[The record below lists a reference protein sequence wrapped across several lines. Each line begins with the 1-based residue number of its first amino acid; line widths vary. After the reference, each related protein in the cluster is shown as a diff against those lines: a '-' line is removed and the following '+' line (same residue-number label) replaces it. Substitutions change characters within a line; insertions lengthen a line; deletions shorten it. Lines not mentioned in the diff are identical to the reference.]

1 MQEIKFENIIVQ
13 PVVKW
18 LSDEKNISISVLRL
32 DLLHPVISGNKW
44 FKLKFYIDEAKRLH
58 KKRIITYGG
67 AWSNHIVATSCACSL
82 NKLNA
87 VGIIRGEEPFEYSD
101 TLKAAK
107 DFGMGLIF
115 LNRKDYQNKI
125 LPLIPDE
132 QNDYIIP
139 EGGYGIKGAE
149 GFSTAL
155 DYCNKNEFTHFVC
168 AVGTGTMMAGLIKA
182 IEQAQHVVGISV
194 LKNNLDLSPA
204 VNSLLTPK
212 EQLKKFDLMEGY
224 HFGGYAKYNSELLQF
239 MNSFYSESNIPS
251 DFVYTGKLFFALK
264 DLAEKNYFLPG
275 SKILTVH
282 SGGLQGNSSLKKGT
296 LIF

>member
-13 PVVKW
+13 PVVQP
-18 LSDEKNISISVLRL
+18 LTDEKKIALSVLRL

-44 FKLKFYIDEAKRLH
+44 FKLKYYIDEALRQN

-67 AWSNHIVATSCACSL
+67 AWSNHIIATACACSQH
-82 NKLNA
+82 KLKA
-87 VGIIRGEEPFEYSD
+87 VGIIRGEVPTEFSD
-101 TLKAAK
+101 TLEAAK
-107 DFGMGLIF
+107 GFGMEFIF

-125 LPLIPDE
+125 LPMIADPE
-132 QNDYIIP
+132 NDYIIP

-155 DYCNKNEFTHFVC
+155 EYCNKNEFTHFVC

-182 IEQAQHVVGISV
+182 ATVDQQIVGISV
-194 LKNNLDLSPA
+194 LKNNNDLLPA
-204 VNSLLTPK
+204 VINLLTED
-212 EQLKKFDLMEGY
+212 EQLKNFKLMESY
-224 HFGGYAKYNSELLQF
+224 HFGGYAKHTSELLQF
-239 MNSFYSESNIPS
+239 MSSLYTSSNIPS
-251 DFVYTGKLFFALK
+251 DFVYTGKLFFAVL
-264 DLAEKNYFLPG
+264 DLVEKNYFPDS
-275 SKILTVH
+275 SKILIVH

>member
-18 LSDEKNISISVLRL
+18 LSAEKNISVAVLRL
-32 DLLHPVISGNKW
+32 DLFHPLISGNKW
-44 FKLKFYIDEAKRLH
+44 FKLRYYIEEAKRLN

-67 AWSNHIVATSCACSL
+67 AWSNHIVATACACSL

-87 VGIIRGEEPFEYSD
+87 LGIIRGEEPSEYSD

-107 DFGMGLIF
+107 DFGMEFIF
-115 LNRKDYQNKI
+115 LNRKDYQTKTF
-125 LPLIPDE
+125 PLITDTE
-132 QNDYIIP
+132 NDYIIP
-139 EGGYGIKGAE
+139 EGGYGVKGAE

-168 AVGTGTMMAGLIKA
+168 AAGTGTMMAGLIKA
-182 IEQAQHVVGISV
+182 ATPEQQVTGISV
-194 LKNNLDLSPA
+194 LKNNYDLFPA
-204 VNSLLTPK
+204 VKNLLTEDERLRK
-212 EQLKKFDLMEGY
+212 IELMEDY
-224 HFGGYAKYNSELLQF
+224 HFGGYAKYTSELLQF

-251 DFVYTGKLFFALK
+251 DFVYTGKLFFAVK
-264 DLAEKNYFLPG
+264 DLAGKNYFPAG
-275 SKILTVH
+275 SKILMIH

>member
-1 MQEIKFENIIVQ
+1 MQEIKFENIIIQ
-13 PVVKW
+13 PAVKW
-18 LSDEKNISISVLRL
+18 LSAEKNISVSVLRL

-44 FKLKFYIDEAKRLH
+44 FKLRFYIDDAKRLD

-67 AWSNHIVATSCACSL
+67 AWSNHIIATACACSQ

-87 VGIIRGEEPFEYSD
+87 VGIIRGEEPSEYSD

-107 DFGMGLIF
+107 SFGMEFIF
-115 LNRKDYQNKI
+115 LNRKDYHDKI
-125 LPLIPDE
+125 LPMIHDKK
-132 QNDYIIP
+132 NDYIIP

-155 DYCNKNEFTHFVC
+155 GYCSKNEFTHFVC

-182 IEQAQHVVGISV
+182 ATNEQQVTGISV
-194 LKNNLDLSPA
+194 LKNNYDLLPA
-204 VNSLLTPK
+204 VNSLLT
-212 EQLKKFDLMEGY
+212 EDERLKNFDLLEDY
-224 HFGGYAKYNSELLQF
+224 HFGGYAKYNSELTEF
-239 MNSFYSESNIPS
+239 MNSFYSVSHIPT
-251 DFVYTGKLFFALK
+251 DFVYTGKLFFAAK
-264 DLAEKNYFLPG
+264 DLAGENYFPPG
-275 SKILTVH
+275 SKILVIH

>member
-18 LSDEKNISISVLRL
+18 LSAEKNISISVLRL

-44 FKLKFYIDEAKRLH
+44 FKLRFYIDEAKRLD

-67 AWSNHIVATSCACSL
+67 AWSNHIVATACACSQ
-82 NKLNA
+82 NNIKA
-87 VGIIRGEEPFEYSD
+87 VGIIRGEELAEYSD

-107 DFGMGLIF
+107 GFGMEFIF
-115 LNRKDYQNKI
+115 LNRKDYQSKN
-125 LPLIPDE
+125 LQLIPDTE
-132 QNDYIIP
+132 NDYVIP

-182 IEQAQHVVGISV
+182 AAERQKVVGIPV
-194 LKNNLDLSPA
+194 LKNNYDLLPA
-204 VNSLLTPK
+204 VNHLLIEN
-212 EQLKKFDLMEGY
+212 EQLKKFELLEGY
-224 HFGGYAKYNSELLQF
+224 HFGGYAKYTSELLQL
-239 MNSFYSESNIPS
+239 MNSFYSQSGIPS
-251 DFVYTGKLFFALK
+251 DFVYTGKLFFAVN
-264 DLAEKNYFLPG
+264 DLAEKNYFPDG
-275 SKILTVH
+275 SKILVVH

>member
-13 PVVKW
+13 PVVK
-18 LSDEKNISISVLRL
+18 SFSAEKNISVSVLRL

-44 FKLKFYIDEAKRLH
+44 FKLRFYIDEAKRLH

-67 AWSNHIVATSCACSL
+67 AWSNHIIATACACSQ

-87 VGIIRGEEPFEYSD
+87 VGIIRGEERAEYSE

-107 DFGMGLIF
+107 DFGMEFIF
-115 LNRKDYQNKI
+115 LNRKEYQNKT
-125 LPLIPDE
+125 LPLIPDTE
-132 QNDYIIP
+132 NDYIIP

-155 DYCNKNEFTHFVC
+155 DYCNKNEFTHFAC
-168 AVGTGTMMAGLIKA
+168 AAGTGTMMAGLIKTA
-182 IEQAQHVVGISV
+182 AKEQQVVGISV
-194 LKNNLDLSPA
+194 LKNNYDLLPA
-204 VNSLLTPK
+204 VNSLLTENEK
-212 EQLKKFDLMEGY
+212 LKKFELVQDY
-224 HFGGYAKYNSELLQF
+224 HFGGYAKSTSELLQF
-239 MNSFYSESNIPS
+239 MNSFYSESSIPT
-251 DFVYTGKLFFALK
+251 DFVYTGKLFYAVTN
-264 DLAEKNYFLPG
+264 LAEKNYFPAG
-275 SKILTVH
+275 SKILVIH

>member
-13 PVVKW
+13 PVVKS
-18 LSDEKNISISVLRL
+18 LYAEKNISVSVLRL

-44 FKLKFYIDEAKRLH
+44 FKLRFYIDEAKRLH

-67 AWSNHIVATSCACSL
+67 AWSNHIVATACACSL

-87 VGIIRGEEPFEYSD
+87 VGIIRGEEPPEYSD

-107 DFGMGLIF
+107 GFGMEFIF
-115 LNRKDYQNKI
+115 LNRKDFHDKI
-125 LPLIPDE
+125 LPVIPDKE
-132 QNDYIIP
+132 NDYIIP

-155 DYCNKNEFTHFVC
+155 GYCNKNEFTHFVC

-182 IEQAQHVVGISV
+182 TTNEQQVTGISV
-194 LKNNLDLSPA
+194 LKNNYDLLPA
-204 VNSLLTPK
+204 VNSLLTEN
-212 EQLKKFDLMEGY
+212 EQLKKNELVQDY
-224 HFGGYAKYNSELLQF
+224 HFGGYAKYTSELLQF
-239 MNSFYSESNIPS
+239 MNSFYTQSGIPS
-251 DFVYTGKLFFALK
+251 DIVYMGKLFFAVN
-264 DLAEKNYFLPG
+264 DLAEKNYFPAS
-275 SKILTVH
+275 SKILVVH